1 MFIQSI
7 IEFLGHIISNFTR
20 SVAENY
26 DLVENSNIIVGM
38 SGYNALEETGKEWW
52 YSQPSDD
59 ECNFQEYRNAEAT
72 SRDYQPRQSPCVELE
87 NAASTEDSREER
99 EGLCETNE
107 MAWKRLRPSIT
118 TSIRN
123 SLYFGFLI
131 SVASASVVGVA
142 SFTVYYFSYQTQL
155 ICEMHSREKIPIELQ
170 WVITLSKI
178 IAVGF
183 LYVWF
188 FLIIIFYFRP
198 FQLSGVKRI
207 LVLLSVLFFLL
218 DSVYRIALQVCGVS
232 HSKLTVLERIP
243 PEVIFCLSSCSQIYI
258 MKRHFCTG
266 SLIKQVKF
274 VLLFIA
280 PSALTLSIAILV
292 AYSIYP
298 AYNKQDASGK
308 LLIAVFSPLIV
319 FILKGVCRIC
329 IQRLWCQ
336 ISHPGTSFVLLSPMY
351 CGSAIM
357 LRLLQADL
365 QSLESIALTGAIHGI
380 AEVIDRTMMAV
391 IDHICHQAFEHRRIS
406 WGGFRTRRRERLATD
421 ISIMSMLYESSA
433 VITVNTFLH
442 LYQYFHTYDNSPLK
456 LLQSFAVTTSVPLG
470 IEWMFTSVS
479 IFIETRYKN
488 LPVMAV
494 WRNRWKRHLAVAF
507 INAVMVS
514 IWTTSSL
521 LIAVEGRFK
530 DSVKDHC
537 DVPFNLCEFLKTCG

>member
-1 MFIQSI
+1 MLAHTIA
-7 IEFLGHIISNFTR
+7 EFFTHIVFNFTR

-26 DLVENSNIIVGM
+26 DFIKSDNLSDLI
-38 SGYNALEETGKEWW
+38 GYNALEDTGKEW
-52 YSQPSDD
+52 YSQSTDD
-59 ECNFQEYRNAEAT
+59 EVIYQEYSNSDATALDYLTTRHFVHAKFTNA
-72 SRDYQPRQSPCVELE
+72 S
-87 NAASTEDSREER
+87 STEDGTTEI
-99 EGLCETNE
+99 EGESKANG

-131 SVASASVVGVA
+131 SVVSASVVGVA
-142 SFTVYYFSYQTQL
+142 SLTVYYFSYQTQL
-155 ICEMHSREKIPIELQ
+155 NCEMHSREKIPIELQ
-170 WVITLSKI
+170 WVITLSEI

-183 LYVWF
+183 LYFWF
-188 FLIIIFYFRP
+188 FLSIIFYFRP
-198 FQLSGVKRI
+198 FQLSGVKRR

-218 DSVYRIALQVCGVS
+218 DSVYRIAMQVCGVS
-232 HSKLTVLERIP
+232 HSKLTALQRIP
-243 PEVIFCLSSCSQIYI
+243 PKVIFSICNCTQIYI
-258 MKRHFCTG
+258 IKRHFCTG

-280 PSALTLSIAILV
+280 PYALGQIIAILV
-292 AYSIYP
+292 PYSIYP
-298 AYNKQDASGK
+298 VYNKQDASGK
-308 LLIAVFSPLIV
+308 LLLAVFTPLIA

-357 LRLLQADL
+357 LRLLQVDL
-365 QSLESIALTGAIHGI
+365 QSLDSIALTGVIHGI
-380 AEVIDRTMMAV
+380 AEVIDRTMMVV

-406 WGGFRTRRRERLATD
+406 WGGFRTPRRERLATD
-421 ISIMSMLYESSA
+421 ISIMGMLYESSA

-442 LYQYFHTYDNSPLK
+442 LYQYFYTYDNSPLK

-470 IEWMFTSVS
+470 IEWIFTSIS
-479 IFIETRYKN
+479 IFIETCYKN

-507 INAVMVS
+507 INAVMLS
-514 IWTTSSL
+514 IWSISTL
-521 LIAVEGRFK
+521 LIVVEGRFK
-530 DSVKDHC
+530 DSVKEHC
-537 DVPFNLCEFLKTCG
+537 DMPFNL

>member
-1 MFIQSI
+1 MFPHTIT
-7 IEFLGHIISNFTR
+7 EFLGHVIFNFTR

-26 DLVENSNIIVGM
+26 DFVENANVSDLI
-38 SGYNALEETGKEWW
+38 GYNALEDTGKEW
-52 YSQPSDD
+52 YSQPSHD
-59 ECNFQEYRNAEAT
+59 EVIYQEYSNSDAT
-72 SRDYQPRQSPCVELE
+72 SLDYLTTRQFVHAKFT
-87 NAASTEDSREER
+87 NASSTEDSREER
-99 EGLCETNE
+99 EGLCETND

-118 TSIRN
+118 TSIMN

-131 SVASASVVGVA
+131 SVVSASVVGVA
-142 SFTVYYFSYQTQL
+142 SFTVYYFSFQTQL
-155 ICEMHSREKIPIELQ
+155 NCEMHSREKIPIELQ
-170 WVITLSKI
+170 WVITLSEI
-178 IAVGF
+178 ISVGF
-183 LYVWF
+183 LYFWF
-188 FLIIIFYFRP
+188 FLSIIFYFCP
-198 FQLSGVKRI
+198 FQLSGVKRR
-207 LVLLSVLFFLL
+207 LVLLSGLFFLL
-218 DSVYRIALQVCGVS
+218 DSVYRIAMQVCGVS
-232 HSKLTVLERIP
+232 HSKLTALQRIP
-243 PEVIFCLSSCSQIYI
+243 AEVIFCICTCSQIYI
-258 MKRHFCTG
+258 IKRHFCTG

-280 PSALTLSIAILV
+280 PYALGQIIAIVV

-298 AYNKQDASGK
+298 AYKKQDASGK

-329 IQRLWCQ
+329 IQRFWCQ

-351 CGSAIM
+351 CASAIM

-391 IDHICHQAFEHRRIS
+391 IDHICHQAFEDRRIS
-406 WGGFRTRRRERLATD
+406 WGGFRTPRRERLATD

-442 LYQYFHTYDNSPLK
+442 LYQYFYTYDNSPLK
-456 LLQSFAVTTSVPLG
+456 LLPSFAVTTSVPLG
-470 IEWMFTSVS
+470 IEWIFTSVS

-537 DVPFNLCEFLKTCG
+537 DMPFNL

>member
-7 IEFLGHIISNFTR
+7 IEFLGHIIFNFTR
-20 SVAENY
+20 SVAEKY
-26 DLVENSNIIVGM
+26 DFVENSNILDMI
-38 SGYNALEETGKEWW
+38 GYNALEDTGKEW
-52 YSQPSDD
+52 YAQRSDD
-59 ECNFQEYRNAEAT
+59 EYIFQEYSNAEAT
-72 SRDYQPRQSPCVELE
+72 SMDYLTTRQFVRAELTD
-87 NAASTEDSREER
+87 ASSMEDSAEEI
-99 EGLCETNE
+99 EGQCKTNE

-142 SFTVYYFSYQTQL
+142 SFTVYYFSFQTHL
-155 ICEMHSREKIPIELQ
+155 SCEMHPRETIPIKLQ
-170 WVITLSKI
+170 WVITVSEI
-178 IAVGF
+178 FSVVF
-183 LYVWF
+183 LYFLF
-188 FLIIIFYFRP
+188 FLGMVFYFRP
-198 FQLSGVKRI
+198 FQLLGVKRT

-218 DSVYRIALQVCGVS
+218 DSVYRIAMQVCGVS

-243 PEVIFCLSSCSQIYI
+243 VEVIFCVCTCSQIYI
-258 MKRHFCTG
+258 IKRHFCIR
-266 SLIKQVKF
+266 SLINQDVKF

-280 PSALTLSIAILV
+280 PFALTQSIGVLIAN
-292 AYSIYP
+292 SIYP

-308 LLIAVFSPLIV
+308 LLFAVFTPLIFFV
-319 FILKGVCRIC
+319 LKGVCRIC

-336 ISHPGTSFVLLSPMY
+336 ISHPGTSFVLLSTLY

-365 QSLESIALTGAIHGI
+365 QSLESIALIGAIHGI

-391 IDHICHQAFEHRRIS
+391 IDHICHQAFADRRIS
-406 WGGFRTRRRERLATD
+406 WGGFRTPRRERLATD

-442 LYQYFHTYDNSPLK
+442 LYQYFYTYDNSPLH
-456 LLQSFAVTTSVPLG
+456 LLPSFAVTTSVPLG

-514 IWTTSSL
+514 IWTSSSL

-530 DSVKDHC
+530 DSFKDHC
-537 DVPFNLCEFLKTCG
+537 DMPFNL